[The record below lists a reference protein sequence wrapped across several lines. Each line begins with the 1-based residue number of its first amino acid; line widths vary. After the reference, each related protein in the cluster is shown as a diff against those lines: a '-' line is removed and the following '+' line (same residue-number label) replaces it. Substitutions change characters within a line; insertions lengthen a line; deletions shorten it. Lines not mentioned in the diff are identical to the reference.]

1 MYQLI
6 YVIICSCI
14 KVAGCN
20 RRTSL
25 RPLRFEACRTSPTE
39 SRTHRLSRESRSWR
53 TCGGCWALT
62 ETATARLPCSFSF
75 TSQDTAMERNSSQL
89 TSPPFRTMNSQKWSM
104 ICSQKMPHWLASL
117 IVVMGQRCYN
127 HFCPGISWHLERQ
140 STEESRR
147 NWTWDHPGWLCQ
159 AHKSVHSLLES
170 TSEDVTCF
178 SKSWTWD
185 WKARSVCTFSM
196 FSNEENMAVIQP
208 MTADRCTDSKHVWH
222 RNSVPNC
229 RALRLEPQRTVW
241 KDKTKLL
248 KHQTNSNE
256 SIPTRVPVWSV
267 WTLQ

>member
-39 SRTHRLSRESRSWR
+39 SRTHRLSRMSRESRSWR

-185 WKARSVCTFSM
+185 WKARSV
-196 FSNEENMAVIQP
+196 SNVFKRRKYG
-208 MTADRCTDSKHVWH
+208 TAARTQSTTCGTGTPFPTAERYVW
-222 RNSVPNC
+222 S
-229 RALRLEPQRTVW
+229 LKEPFW
-241 KDKTKLL
+241 KDVTP
-248 KHQTNSNE
+248 KHQTSQSE
-256 SIPTRVPVWSV
+256 SIPTRVPAIIHLDGLNW
-267 WTLQ
+267 

>member
-39 SRTHRLSRESRSWR
+39 SRTHRMSRESRSWR

-62 ETATARLPCSFSF
+62 ERATARLRPCSFSF
-75 TSQDTAMERNSSQL
+75 TSRDTAMERNSSQL

-127 HFCPGISWHLERQ
+127 HCCPGISWHLERQ

-159 AHKSVHSLLES
+159 AHKSVHSLLEIWRCNLLLQILNLRLKKR
-170 TSEDVTCF
+170 E
-178 SKSWTWD
+178 
-185 WKARSVCTFSM
+185 AFSM
-196 FSNEENMAVIQP
+196 FSNEETMAVIQP
-208 MTADRCTDSKHVWH
+208 TAAQTQSTTCGTGTPFPTAERCY
-222 RNSVPNC
+222 
-229 RALRLEPQRTVW
+229 
-241 KDKTKLL
+241 
-248 KHQTNSNE
+248 
-256 SIPTRVPVWSV
+256 VWSLKEPFGK
-267 WTLQ
+267 T